1 MNWITKKISEFK
13 FKAKKIFKRQEKID
27 PSSSLWE
34 TCPSCS
40 NINYKDTLVKQ
51 DWTCNNCSH
60 YFDKPALATV
70 KTWFENKETFIEP
83 SKGFEDDP
91 LNFKTELGSYKD
103 KLAKARKKEKQWCS
117 ILGYRGIIENLKVH
131 LVVSNFKFLGGSWS
145 HLESL
150 YFQKIVFDA
159 IENNSD
165 VFVLILKTG
174 GVSMFTGA
182 LGLNSAMGAGTI
194 GMQRLKEKNIL
205 TVGVAQSKTTGG
217 VLASVLYNTE
227 IVILEKGAHD
237 VTFAGKRISKN
248 YLASGEIMEQNFGTA
263 EEKISKGMCDL
274 VLERSELKPAICTLA
289 KIIKKK
295 ETPAVINVEREQQ
308 DDSTNN
314 TSREILPKTAEKI

>member
-13 FKAKKIFKRQEKID
+13 SKAKKIFKQQEKID

-51 DWTCNNCSH
+51 DWTCNNCSY
-60 YFDKPALATV
+60 YFDKPPLATV
-70 KTWFENKETFIEP
+70 KTWFENKEIFIEP
-83 SKGFEDDP
+83 PKGFDEDP
-91 LNFKTELGSYKD
+91 LNFKTELGSYRD

-117 ILGYRGIIENLKVH
+117 ILGYKGFTENLKVH
-131 LVVSNFKFLGGSWS
+131 LVVSNFKFLGGSWG
-145 HLESL
+145 HLESI
-150 YFQKIVFDA
+150 YFQKIVSDA
-159 IENNSD
+159 IENQSD
-165 VFVLILKTG
+165 VFVLVLKTG

-182 LGLNSAMGAGTI
+182 LGLNSVMGAGTI
-194 GMQRLKEKNIL
+194 GMQQLKKNNIL

-217 VLASVLYNTE
+217 VLASVLYNSE

-248 YLASGEIMEQNFGTA
+248 YLASGEVMDQKFGTA
-263 EEKISKGMCDL
+263 EEKITKGMCDL
-274 VLERSELKPAICTLA
+274 VLDRSKLKPTICTLA

-295 ETPAVINVEREQQ
+295 EDRAVINETQH
-308 DDSTNN
+308 DSTNE
-314 TSREILPKTAEKI
+314 TSGEILPKTAEKI

>member
-13 FKAKKIFKRQEKID
+13 SKAKKIFKRQEKID

-40 NINYKDTLVKQ
+40 TINYKDTLVGQ

-60 YFDKPALATV
+60 YFDKPPLATV
-70 KTWFENKETFIEP
+70 KTWFENTETFIEP
-83 SKGFEDDP
+83 PKGLNDDP
-91 LNFKTELGSYKD
+91 LNFSTELGSYKE
-103 KLAKARKKEKQWCS
+103 KLARARKKEKQWCS
-117 ILGYRGIIENLKVH
+117 ILGYKGIIQNLKVH

-145 HLESL
+145 HLESH
-150 YFQKIVFDA
+150 YFQKIVSDA
-159 IENNSD
+159 IENDSD
-165 VFVLILKTG
+165 VFVLFLKTG

-182 LGLNSAMGAGTI
+182 LGLNSVMGAGTI
-194 GMQRLKEKNIL
+194 AIQRLKEKNIL

-217 VLASVLYNTE
+217 VLASVLYNSE

-248 YLASGEIMEQNFGTA
+248 YLASGEVMDQSFGTA

-274 VLERSELKPAICTLA
+274 VLDRSEIKSTICTLA
-289 KIIKKK
+289 KILKKK
-295 ETPAVINVEREQQ
+295 EYPAVINETQ
-308 DDSTNN
+308 DDSTEE
-314 TSREILPKTAEKI
+314 TGREILPKTAEKI

>member
-13 FKAKKIFKRQEKID
+13 SKAKKIFKRQEKID

-60 YFDKPALATV
+60 YFDKPPLATV
-70 KTWFENKETFIEP
+70 KTWFENNGVFIEP
-83 SKGFEDDP
+83 PKGFDEDP

-117 ILGYRGIIENLKVH
+117 ILGYKGVVENLKIH

-145 HLESL
+145 HLESI
-150 YFQKIVFDA
+150 YFQKIVSDA
-159 IENNSD
+159 IENKSD
-165 VFVLILKTG
+165 VFVLVLKTG

-182 LGLNSAMGAGTI
+182 LGLNSVMGAGTI
-194 GMQRLKEKNIL
+194 GVQQLKKNNIL

-217 VLASVLYNTE
+217 VLASVLYNSE
-227 IVILEKGAHD
+227 IIILEKGAHD

-248 YLASGEIMEQNFGTA
+248 YLASGEVMDQNFGTA
-263 EEKISKGMCDL
+263 KEKMTKGMCDL
-274 VLERSELKPAICTLA
+274 VLERSQLKPTICTLA

-295 ETPAVINVEREQQ
+295 ENLAVTNEIQ
-308 DDSTNN
+308 DDSSYN
-314 TSREILPKTAEKI
+314 TSREILQKTAEKI

>member
-1 MNWITKKISEFK
+1 MNWITKKISELK
-13 FKAKKIFKRQEKID
+13 SKAKKIFKRQEKID

-40 NINYKDTLVKQ
+40 SINYKDSLVKQ
-51 DWTCNNCSH
+51 DWTCSNCSY
-60 YFDKPALATV
+60 YFDKPPLATI
-70 KTWFENKETFIEP
+70 KTWFNNTGIFIEP
-83 SKGFEDDP
+83 PKGIDDDP

-117 ILGYRGIIENLKVH
+117 ILGYRGIVDNLKVH

-150 YFQKIVFDA
+150 YFQKIVSDA

-182 LGLNSAMGAGTI
+182 LGLNSVMGAGTI
-194 GMQRLKEKNIL
+194 AINRLKEKNIL
-205 TVGVAQSKTTGG
+205 TVAVAQSKTTGG
-217 VLASVLYNTE
+217 VLASVLYNSE

-248 YLASGEIMEQNFGTA
+248 YLASGEVMDQNFGTA
-263 EEKISKGMCDL
+263 KEKISKGMCDL
-274 VLERSELKPAICTLA
+274 VIERAELKPTICTLA

-295 ETPAVINVEREQQ
+295 ENHAVINEEQ
-308 DDSTNN
+308 DYSTEDI
-314 TSREILPKTAEKI
+314 SREILPKTAEKV